1 MTESD
6 LDLLGRSASGERSA
20 FENFMERHQA
30 SVFRFIQTLTS
41 ERADAEDAL
50 QETFVSAW
58 RSASTF
64 RGTGSARA
72 WVLTIARNA
81 VRRQHRRRAGEPAEF
96 LSLDD
101 LGLHAGWG
109 SAATT
114 PEELFARLEDRVI
127 VERALALLSDE
138 DRQILIL
145 RDLEGFAGEEVAELL
160 DLSLAAAKSRLHRA
174 RLRLTAALK
183 EELHADA

>member
-1 MTESD
+1 MIEPD
-6 LDLLGRSASGERSA
+6 PDLLRRSASGEGAA
-20 FENFMERHQA
+20 FKEFVERHQA

-50 QETFVSAW
+50 QETFLAAW
-58 RSASTF
+58 RSAATF
-64 RGTGSARA
+64 RGDASARA

-81 VRRQHRRRAGEPAEF
+81 VRRQHRRRVGEPAEF
-96 LSLDD
+96 LSLDE

-109 SAATT
+109 SQAT
-114 PEELFARLEDRVI
+114 PEELFARPEDRAML
-127 VERALALLSDE
+127 ERALASLSKE

-145 RDLEGFAGEEVAELL
+145 RDLEGFSGEETAELL
-160 DLSLAAAKSRLHRA
+160 DLSLAAEKSRLHRA

-183 EELHADA
+183 EAYHADA

>member
-6 LDLLGRSASGERSA
+6 LDLLRRSASGERSA
-20 FENFMERHQA
+20 FEDFMERHQA

-50 QETFVSAW
+50 QETFIAAW
-58 RSASTF
+58 RSAATF

-72 WVLTIARNA
+72 WVLTIGRNA

-109 SAATT
+109 SEAT
-114 PEELFARLEDRVI
+114 PDELFSRLEDRATL
-127 VERALALLSDE
+127 ERALASLSNE

-145 RDLEGFAGEEVAELL
+145 RDLEGFSGEEVAELL